1 MALNAICEL
10 NIRKKLTHRLTR
22 IYNDIY
28 QYDTNRIKSQKPVN
42 HTIYRLL
49 VEFNIHLVGVPVF
62 NPIATIRLYA
72 DDYVEPLK

>member
-28 QYDTNRIKSQKPVN
+28 QYDTNRIKYQKPVN

-49 VEFNIHLVGVPVF
+49 VEFNIHLVGMRRFYPY
-62 NPIATIRLYA
+62 AASRLYTIV
-72 DDYVEPLK
+72 YVKPLK